1 MQYLEKQGEQEQQD
15 QSELYQQIELQKDF
29 EQQEDQNGQELQ
41 IKQLQQE
48 VEEQNNQEKQQDF
61 QEQQSNL
68 FENIKDGIA
77 AGGIVG
83 GAGAMIAQSS
93 ITIIK
98 NVMGLVQNAILAVAY
113 LAMGIDCYMMKMI
126 VLLQQTQFLMTF
138 SQPMQEVGQRNYLL
152 YTIIQISFKA
162 SRTT

>member
-1 MQYLEKQGEQEQQD
+1 MNILILIQLFANNVHF
-15 QSELYQQIELQKDF
+15 SVPLVIWM
-29 EQQEDQNGQELQ
+29 LQ
-41 IKQLQQE
+41 IVKLVE
-48 VEEQNNQEKQQDF
+48 VIEFK
-61 QEQQSNL
+61 NL
-68 FENIKDGIA
+68 
-77 AGGIVG
+77 IVSVYMDIL
-83 GAGAMIAQSS
+83 MISS